1 MRKNLKKNYSIKK
14 KLRLEKKID
23 EDFEIRLNHL
33 TLEDIIA
40 LKLELSSK
48 NYKGKFYGL
57 QLYKYIQ
64 DIARDAVVKFAIA
77 ATNSKIKASYL
88 LGISYK
94 QLKYLQNGYDY
105 EAYFD
110 TTHLTDAAYD
120 DTI

>member
-14 KLRLEKKID
+14 KLRLENKID
-23 EDFEIRLNHL
+23 EDFEMRLNNL

-77 ATNSKIKASYL
+77 ARL
-88 LGISYK
+88 DLGRGSRRCRGDGCHPLVRGGGVRWIRRR
-94 QLKYLQNGYDY
+94 
-105 EAYFD
+105 
-110 TTHLTDAAYD
+110 
-120 DTI
+120 

>member
-14 KLRLEKKID
+14 KLKLENKID
-23 EDFEIRLNHL
+23 EDFEMRLNNL

-64 DIARDAVVKFAIA
+64 DIARDAVVNLLLQQQTQK
-77 ATNSKIKASYL
+77 SKL
-88 LGISYK
+88 LIY
-94 QLKYLQNGYDY
+94 
-105 EAYFD
+105 
-110 TTHLTDAAYD
+110 
-120 DTI
+120 

>member
-48 NYKGKFYGL
+48 NYKGKLSEGKTSNLWFIIFGWGSFKTRWL
-57 QLYKYIQ
+57 Q
-64 DIARDAVVKFAIA
+64 D
-77 ATNSKIKASYL
+77 
-88 LGISYK
+88 
-94 QLKYLQNGYDY
+94 
-105 EAYFD
+105 
-110 TTHLTDAAYD
+110 
-120 DTI
+120 